1 MACVGHALSGRLDQ
15 AHEMMKRLRE
25 IDNVMRLSN
34 FKKFAPFRRQE
45 DVDRFFEGLRLAGL
59 PE

>member
-1 MACVGHALSGRLDQ
+1 
-15 AHEMMKRLRE
+15 
-25 IDNVMRLSN
+25 MRLSN